1 MQQAATRHAQVR
13 ADVSYF
19 RNASH
24 ISRLSHAPSLFS
36 GFGCGTSSNNGIPK
50 ETDYYIV
57 NAPTWCSGPK
67 LHFGVGVVSIKVP
80 RALPTISLSFVVVES
95 RRGHLGFILLRAR
108 FVMDVARPRGS
119 CFAPCKLLDLTRRTE
134 TTAVAT
140 KFTRYGRC
148 GDVDG
153 ARPVTAVMGRLR
165 HFGGRIVLLGEKLYL
180 LSFGVLLL
188 GSQACDEFLKSRG
201 WCGFRQDHPE
211 FGVSW
216 GCSDTLWIRW
226 FRWSAGK

>member
-1 MQQAATRHAQVR
+1 M
-13 ADVSYF
+13 
-19 RNASH
+19 
-24 ISRLSHAPSLFS
+24 
-36 GFGCGTSSNNGIPK
+36 
-50 ETDYYIV
+50 
-57 NAPTWCSGPK
+57 
-67 LHFGVGVVSIKVP
+67 
-80 RALPTISLSFVVVES
+80 
-95 RRGHLGFILLRAR
+95 
-108 FVMDVARPRGS
+108 
-119 CFAPCKLLDLTRRTE
+119 
-134 TTAVAT
+134 AT

-216 GCSDTLWIRW
+216 GCSGTPWIRW
-226 FRWSAGK
+226 FRWSAGKQAHGVCLLKLKVPQGRSLSAYAWSPNVCTRICAIWSQYLASQQFGACKGTMMWMGEVARARSLGKHV

>member
-1 MQQAATRHAQVR
+1 MGLTQ
-13 ADVSYF
+13 
-19 RNASH
+19 
-24 ISRLSHAPSLFS
+24 
-36 GFGCGTSSNNGIPK
+36 
-50 ETDYYIV
+50 
-57 NAPTWCSGPK
+57 
-67 LHFGVGVVSIKVP
+67 
-80 RALPTISLSFVVVES
+80 ALPAILIGNSIYWQSPLPSSTSQPLWRAVYKRVLSYQVLWLRCAHSGNAVDTTCGALDQIGPDV
-95 RRGHLGFILLRAR
+95 FILLRAR

-180 LSFGVLLL
+180 QSFGCYRE
-188 GSQACDEFLKSRG
+188 AKPAMNF
-201 WCGFRQDHPE
+201 
-211 FGVSW
+211 
-216 GCSDTLWIRW
+216 
-226 FRWSAGK
+226 